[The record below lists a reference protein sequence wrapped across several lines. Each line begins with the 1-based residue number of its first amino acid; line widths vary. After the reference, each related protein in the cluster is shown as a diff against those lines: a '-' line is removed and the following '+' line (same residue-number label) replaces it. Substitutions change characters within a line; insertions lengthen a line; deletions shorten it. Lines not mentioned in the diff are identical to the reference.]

1 MRSTGKILVVMV
13 LFFILTGLPG
23 MIVRAEETEDVIINE
38 TTFPDDNFRN
48 YIIGSF
54 DKDGDKVIKGSEISQ
69 ITTIQCGSK
78 QIKDLKGIEYVPK
91 EHQEKVLKNIKLYVK
106 DPHGK
111 IVKELFL
118 IDLKGKFAI
127 KTEEAG
133 LYYICAKYF
142 KTWKLTQLPKEVL
155 LGIKIRTDYVYNRI
169 DKVLKKEEL
178 SDLMEE
184 IRQVAIKVIPSISS
198 SKMEIDEEDKMAKAI
213 ISTSNLYFN
222 LALLQLLLIF
232 IIAIYQIFNLRK
244 FLSSKRII

>member
-1 MRSTGKILVVMV
+1 MSFIPKNSYIFYLIIV
-13 LFFILTGLPG
+13 LTIFDYASSSLKFNIPNN
-23 MIVRAEETEDVIINE
+23 REKCFAEELFN
-38 TTFPDDNFRN
+38 
-48 YIIGSF
+48 
-54 DKDGDKVIKGSEISQ
+54 DGTLLIRY
-69 ITTIQCGSK
+69 
-78 QIKDLKGIEYVPK
+78 DLKGIEYVEK

-127 KTEEAG
+127 KTEEVG
-133 LYYICAKYF
+133 IYYICTKYF
-142 KTWKLTQLPKEVL
+142 KTWKVTQLPKEVL
-155 LGIKIRTDYVYNRI
+155 FGIKIRTDYTFKRI
-169 DKVLKKEEL
+169 DESLKKEEL
-178 SDLMEE
+178 SDLMEQ
-184 IRQVAIKVIPSISS
+184 IRQVTLKVIPSISS

>member
-1 MRSTGKILVVMV
+1 MSFIPKNSYIFYLIIV
-13 LFFILTGLPG
+13 LTIFDYASSSLKFNIPNN
-23 MIVRAEETEDVIINE
+23 REKCFAEELYN
-38 TTFPDDNFRN
+38 
-48 YIIGSF
+48 
-54 DKDGDKVIKGSEISQ
+54 DGTLLIRY
-69 ITTIQCGSK
+69 
-78 QIKDLKGIEYVPK
+78 DLKGIEFVEK

-127 KTEEAG
+127 KTEEVG
-133 LYYICAKYF
+133 IYYICTKYF
-142 KTWKLTQLPKEVL
+142 KTWKVTQLPKEVL
-155 LGIKIRTDYVYNRI
+155 LGIKIRTDYTFKRI
-169 DKVLKKEEL
+169 DESLKKEEL
-178 SDLMEE
+178 SDLMEQ
-184 IRQVAIKVIPSISS
+184 IRQVTLKVIPSISS